1 MTHEM
6 TARLKHRCGDNC
18 ARSVYAAFAEELGL
32 TEREAQEMAPLP
44 RSQGGMCGAYLAGT
58 ALLERLAPEKVT
70 SFQEAFEQA
79 YGATSCRVLVAAHR
93 RLKKNCNDFVGETAA
108 LVERL
113 LTEEK

>member
-79 YGATSCRVLVAAHR
+79 YGATSCGCWWRPTGGSKRTATTSWGRPR
-93 RLKKNCNDFVGETAA
+93 RWWKDC
-108 LVERL
+108 
-113 LTEEK
+113 